1 MKRILDNIDET
12 SGHRDSPGLLSLTP
26 SFGRPMKLVLI
37 NNPSQRFLRARG
49 KLLKQ
54 FTSHLAA
61 CTRLKPGV
69 NENRAASTLCVFEHL
84 RLGVKEL

>member
-26 SFGRPMKLVLI
+26 SFSRVIKRGVI
-37 NNPSQRFLRARG
+37 NKPFQRFLRARG

-69 NENRAASTLCVFEHL
+69 NENRATSTLCVFASL
-84 RLGVKEL
+84 R